1 MANKRIKAKTKTAK
15 KKGVKSAEPKRVA
28 YVDIN
33 GNKFYKLTE
42 WKKLNPGKIYFESR
56 LELDCYNLLKKS
68 GVDFDFQPETREL
81 MPAFSTWSFSL
92 KTKKLFKAKVRNM
105 SYTSDFLIY
114 CPNGM
119 KVYIEAKGFFHK
131 DSRIRYKLF
140 QNSLKEDEITLLVK
154 SVDDL
159 SHVLKHLEK
168 DYSTPNATK
177 KEIINITI

>member
-1 MANKRIKAKTKTAK
+1 MAVKRIKAVKVK
-15 KKGVKSAEPKRVA
+15 KPAESKRVA

-42 WKKLNPGKIYFESR
+42 WKKINPGKIYFESR
-56 LELDCYNLLKKS
+56 LELDCYKLLKSS
-68 GVDFDFQPETREL
+68 GLDFDFQPKSREL
-81 MPAFSTWSFSL
+81 MPSFSTWTFSL
-92 KTKKLFKAKVRNM
+92 KTKKVFKATVRNM

-119 KVYIEAKGFFHK
+119 KVYIEAKGFFHQ

-140 QNSLKEDEITLLVK
+140 QNSLKSDEITLLVK
-154 SVDDL
+154 SDKDL
-159 SHVLKHLEK
+159 AYVVKHIKEN
-168 DYSTPNATK
+168 YFTPSSIK